1 MIRLS
6 YLLTSKVS
14 LEELFT
20 SCFYSSCIWI
30 HNTLLFFFFSS
41 WGSEMPKKKKL
52 SSVSLSL
59 LESVSYLY
67 THLQHTYMRRWSYYK
82 PHVHTR
88 IYKVYIKRKSST
100 AGCDCWNRWRDKG
113 DSSKSTTLKL
123 SGQWCI
129 IHRWS
134 NLTSSYLPVWGL
146 LWNNAA
152 TFLSPFFFFF
162 LFHFTAALSQAA
174 ARVRVV

>member
-1 MIRLS
+1 MLG
-6 YLLTSKVS
+6 
-14 LEELFT
+14 
-20 SCFYSSCIWI
+20 
-30 HNTLLFFFFSS
+30 FFFFP
-41 WGSEMPKKKKL
+41 WGSEMQKKKL
-52 SSVSLSL
+52 LSVSLSL

-67 THLQHTYMRRWSYYK
+67 THLQYTYMRQWSYYK
-82 PHVHTR
+82 PHMHTR
-88 IYKVYIKRKSST
+88 ICKVYIKRKSST

-129 IHRWS
+129 IHHWS

-152 TFLSPFFFFF
+152 TFLSFIYFFFPFSF
-162 LFHFTAALSQAA
+162 YGCIVSGCCESASSLISIFALGPH
-174 ARVRVV
+174 

>member
-1 MIRLS
+1 MHLNS
-6 YLLTSKVS
+6 QYA
-14 LEELFT
+14 
-20 SCFYSSCIWI
+20 
-30 HNTLLFFFFSS
+30 FFFFFFFLRIRNA
-41 WGSEMPKKKKL
+41 KKKKL
-52 SSVSLSL
+52 LSVSLSL

-88 IYKVYIKRKSST
+88 IYKVYIKRESST

-152 TFLSPFFFFF
+152 TFLSPFFYFFPF
-162 LFHFTAALSQAA
+162 SFYGCIVSGCCESASSLISIFALGLH
-174 ARVRVV
+174 